1 MRKQSLAVVV
11 PAYNEADHIRD
22 CINAILHQGDLV
34 DEILIV
40 DNNSTDETAA
50 IVHAFKSPK
59 IRYLVERRQGVVHA
73 RNAGFDA
80 VSTDLIGRIDAD
92 TRVHDGWAQAIHAH
106 FDDTDSF
113 AAAGVTHIYDSPF
126 ASLHRLIIKRQ
137 VKRLRNATNPQV
149 SAAVG
154 ANMAIRTSAWM
165 SVRPHLSDRTDIHED
180 LDLSFCLRKIGH
192 TISHLPTMQASAS
205 ARRGVTP
212 PRKYLRYNDASRAV
226 IEHHGLMNR
235 RLSLMITVDSILHA
249 LLWPAY
255 KVFAPVKARD
265 LPIR

>member
-1 MRKQSLAVVV
+1 MRKQSLALVV
-11 PAYNEADHIRD
+11 PVYNEAEHIED
-22 CINAILHQGDLV
+22 CITAILNQGDLV
-34 DEILIV
+34 DEIVIV
-40 DNNSTDETAA
+40 DNNSTDETAS

-80 VSTDLIGRIDAD
+80 VSTDIIGRIDAD
-92 TRVHDGWAQAIHAH
+92 TRVHAGWAQAIHAH
-106 FDDTDSF
+106 FADANSS

-126 ASLHRLIIKRQ
+126 VFLHRLVVKRQ
-137 VKRLRNATNPQV
+137 IKRLRNETNPQV

-165 SVRPHLSDRTDIHED
+165 SVRPYLSDRTDIHED
-180 LDLSFCLRKIGH
+180 LDLSFCLRKVGH
-192 TISHLPTMQASAS
+192 TISHLPSMQASAS

-226 IEHHGLMNR
+226 IERHGLMNR
-235 RLSLMITVDSILHA
+235 KLSLMITVDSILHA

-255 KVFAPVKARD
+255 KVLTPVKVRE
-265 LPIR
+265 LPVM